1 MLVVHLLRKHKFR
14 NEGPKGSDWPAQV
27 HGIIYINI
35 ILFRSICFLI
45 NLMDNLYIGRDCGL
59 AGCEHEGCDPIDRAC
74 GVAGSAGVVAT
85 RAAAYVPH
93 EELCV

>member
-45 NLMDNLYIGRDCGL
+45 NLMDNFISDGIVAWLVANTKAVIPLTAHAEWLGRLGL
-59 AGCEHEGCDPIDRAC
+59 
-74 GVAGSAGVVAT
+74 
-85 RAAAYVPH
+85 
-93 EELCV
+93 